1 MRLACVLLPIAS
13 AFLGPTQ
20 RKNQAPLRATT
31 DDETAPPLL
40 KIPIPGSAT
49 ATLEVPALATQRD
62 LARDIK
68 NDAADVDP
76 TAAFRRSLK
85 ATRAL
90 SNVGSKILRGSTD
103 APRLTRELF
112 EELGA
117 TFVKLGQLVAD

>member
-13 AFLGPTQ
+13 AFLGPT
-20 RKNQAPLRATT
+20 RRNPAPLRATT
-31 DDETAPPLL
+31 DDATTPPLL

-49 ATLEVPALATQRD
+49 ATLEVPALATSRA
-62 LARDIK
+62 LARDIR

-90 SNVGSKILRGSTD
+90 SNVGER
-103 APRLTRELF
+103 ARRL
-112 EELGA
+112 
-117 TFVKLGQLVAD
+117 

>member
-20 RKNQAPLRATT
+20 RKQAPLRATT

-68 NDAADVDP
+68 NDLKDEIVRVVYFA
-76 TAAFRRSLK
+76 SL
-85 ATRAL
+85 ARNY
-90 SNVGSKILRGSTD
+90 SNVMS
-103 APRLTRELF
+103 LF
-112 EELGA
+112 EPICKQYQIDLYGLQDEIED
-117 TFVKLGQLVAD
+117 FQ

>member
-13 AFLGPTQ
+13 AFIGPTQ
-20 RKNQAPLRATT
+20 RNQAPLRATT

-49 ATLEVPALATQRD
+49 ATLEVPALATSRA
-62 LARDIK
+62 LARDIR

-90 SNVGSKILRGSTD
+90 SNVGAKVLRGSTD
-103 APRLTRELF
+103 APRLTR
-112 EELGA
+112 A
-117 TFVKLGQLVAD
+117 TRPFPRKSG